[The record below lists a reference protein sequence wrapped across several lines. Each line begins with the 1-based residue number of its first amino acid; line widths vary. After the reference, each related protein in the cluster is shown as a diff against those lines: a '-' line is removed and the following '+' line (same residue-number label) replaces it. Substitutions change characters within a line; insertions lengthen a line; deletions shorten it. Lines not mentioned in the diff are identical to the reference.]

1 MQPPCCRPPARL
13 PLPSSDRSTGRG
25 LEDLRP
31 PVSALLWCARA
42 WSWPPADAAP
52 ACSPWT
58 VIIQIGPSWCLL
70 HLGVSYNLG
79 FKQARY
85 ARLIG
90 SIKQTDGCQLE
101 PGDQNDRWRTP

>member
-58 VIIQIGPSWCLL
+58 INIQIGPSWCLL
-70 HLGVSYNLG
+70 HLVVSYNLG
-79 FKQARY
+79 FKQAGGAGGGGAGGR
-85 ARLIG
+85 AGGGQRG
-90 SIKQTDGCQLE
+90 
-101 PGDQNDRWRTP
+101 PGERND